1 MGLLDRMTT
10 LVRANIND
18 LLDRAEDPEVMLN
31 QILRDMED
39 QIRQAREQVA
49 AMIAQEKELE
59 SDLADAQQQVTDW
72 NDRAELAV
80 RHNQDALAR
89 EALAR
94 MNDATAHVTTYQQQ
108 LEGQR
113 AFVTRLRTQLD
124 ALQSKYDDAM
134 SNHDAL
140 HRPPPPRPGPAAG
153 HDAPMQAASTTDY
166 TNDLARMERRIR
178 GEEAQASANAELADD
193 GTAAYAALHDAE
205 LDDQLASLKRRISGG
220 SGPDEGSQSGSA
232 DPRTGR
238 ETQQM

>member
-18 LLDRAEDPEVMLN
+18 LLDQAEDPEVMLN

-49 AMIAQEKELE
+49 AMLAQEKELE
-59 SDLADAQQQVTDW
+59 SDLAEAQQQATAW
-72 NDRAELAV
+72 NERAELAV
-80 RHNQDALAR
+80 RHNQDTLAR

-108 LEGQR
+108 LESQR
-113 AFVTRLRTQLD
+113 AFVTRLRGQLD
-124 ALQSKYDDAM
+124 ALKNKYEQAM
-134 SNHDAL
+134 NNRDAL
-140 HRPPPPRPGPAAG
+140 IARHRRA
-153 HDAPMQAASTTDY
+153 QAQQQVTTALQTANTTDY

-178 GEEAQASANAELADD
+178 GEEAQATASAELADD
-193 GTAAYAALHDAE
+193 GTAAFDALHNAE
-205 LDDQLASLKRRISGG
+205 LDEQLASLKRRISGG

>member
-18 LLDRAEDPEVMLN
+18 MLDRAEDPEVMLN
-31 QILRDMED
+31 QILRDMEE
-39 QIRQAREQVA
+39 QIGQAREQVA
-49 AMIAQEKELE
+49 AMMAQETELE
-59 SDLADAQQQVTDW
+59 GDLAAAQQQATDW
-72 NDRAELAV
+72 NARAELAV

-94 MNDATAHVTTYQQQ
+94 MNDATGHVHTYQQQ

-113 AFVTRLRTQLD
+113 AFVTRLRTQLEALQRKYDTATNNRD
-124 ALQSKYDDAM
+124 ALIARHRRAQAQQQVTTAMQS
-134 SNHDAL
+134 
-140 HRPPPPRPGPAAG
+140 
-153 HDAPMQAASTTDY
+153 ASTTDY

-193 GTAAYAALHDAE
+193 GTAAYDALHNAE
-205 LDDQLASLKRRISGG
+205 LDEQLASLKRRISAS

-238 ETQQM
+238 ETQRM

>member
-1 MGLLDRMTT
+1 MGLLDRMST

-49 AMIAQEKELE
+49 AMMAQETELE
-59 SDLADAQQQVTDW
+59 NDLANAQQQVTAW
-72 NDRAELAV
+72 NDRTELAV
-80 RHNQDALAR
+80 RHSQDALAR
-89 EALAR
+89 EALGR

-124 ALQSKYDDAM
+124 ALQSKYDQAM
-134 SNHDAL
+134 NNRDAL
-140 HRPPPPRPGPAAG
+140 LARHHRA
-153 HDAPMQAASTTDY
+153 QAQQQITTATQTGSTTDY

-178 GEEAQASANAELADD
+178 GEEALATANAELADD
-193 GTAAYAALHDAE
+193 GASADATLHDAE
-205 LDDQLASLKRRISGG
+205 LDDQLASLKRRISASSSPAEEAQ
-220 SGPDEGSQSGSA
+220 SGPAAPPTGS
-232 DPRTGR
+232 
-238 ETQQM
+238 ETQRM